1 MRSEAGHS
9 MRLRQVVQ
17 SLSTPPL
24 TLCCSMRVASAHRE
38 PIFFRVLT
46 DAGFNPF
53 TFIETETLFHE
64 SHTNDVAV
72 ASIHFSNSE
81 ARWFRLQDVEMPL
94 LATIVFNNTSIV
106 NAVPFIPVVSSFLL
120 ECYHCVYCLDSWS
133 LCRRRLPTFGYI
145 ERGRPKAVGKSC

>member
-1 MRSEAGHS
+1 

-46 DAGFNPF
+46 DAGLNPF
-53 TFIETETLFHE
+53 TLNPTRIETETSFHE

-72 ASIHFSNSE
+72 ASVHFSISE

-94 LATIVFNNTSIV
+94 LATISV
-106 NAVPFIPVVSSFLL
+106 
-120 ECYHCVYCLDSWS
+120 
-133 LCRRRLPTFGYI
+133 
-145 ERGRPKAVGKSC
+145 